1 MLPMEKPAL
10 PVDAGAG
17 AGEPLPAALAGIKDI
32 EVLGCDDVNLAAYRA
47 STGGFGI
54 WPVRARFRGAQPC
67 ARYWFCSDSTKRKRL
82 SCKVL

>member
-17 AGEPLPAALAGIKDI
+17 AGAGEPLPAALAGIEDI

-54 WPVRARFRGAQPC
+54 LPVRARFRGAQPC
-67 ARYWFCSDSTKRKRL
+67 ARY
-82 SCKVL
+82 